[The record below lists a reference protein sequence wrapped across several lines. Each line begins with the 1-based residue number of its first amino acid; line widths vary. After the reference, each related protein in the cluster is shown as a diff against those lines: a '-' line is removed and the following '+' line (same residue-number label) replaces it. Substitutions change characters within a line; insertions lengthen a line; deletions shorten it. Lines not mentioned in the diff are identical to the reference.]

1 MIGAGTS
8 SMNKAELDEE
18 LDYLGA
24 TFFPSGINGFY
35 ASSLKKHENKLLDLI
50 SDIIFN
56 PSFPEEEFDKIKKQ
70 YISALEADKSS
81 PDAISSN
88 ISSLINYGENH
99 PYGELT
105 SDKTLDN
112 ITIEDIRELY
122 NNYFRPNISYLIIV
136 GDMTLKEAK
145 KISKKLF

>member
-24 TFFPSGINGFY
+24 TFFPSNQWFY

-56 PSFPEEEFDKIKKQ
+56 PSFQKKNLIKSKN
-70 YISALEADKSS
+70 
-81 PDAISSN
+81 N
-88 ISSLINYGENH
+88 IYQH
-99 PYGELT
+99 
-105 SDKTLDN
+105 
-112 ITIEDIRELY
+112 
-122 NNYFRPNISYLIIV
+122 
-136 GDMTLKEAK
+136 
-145 KISKKLF
+145 